1 MKLLNLN
8 FHQNFKKIF
17 IKNKS
22 DIIKFFIYS
31 WFFLF
36 LFSSIQ
42 IVNSPVWTIN
52 YNSATA
58 DINTNES
65 DYSNN
70 YNNNVENDFSL
81 GKKTTKKPSLTIS
94 FNPDYIKVDDNLM
107 NSLKLNIDSKY
118 FKQKVTPLQL
128 TIDAT
133 KIDPRWQVVWNKLIL
148 SWKIN
153 NLRESMKVFV
163 HELGHIIDLHY
174 LKITWNYDPSENF
187 YNISRLSYQVKK
199 KNTKIEDFVSWY
211 ALTNKYEDFA
221 ESFCFY
227 VFHNEEF
234 KARTK
239 SNISIAR
246 KYNFFAK
253 YIFGDSEFQNTYF
266 ENTKILAYNWDITK
280 IGVNLKKY
288 LYYIK

>member
-1 MKLLNLN
+1 MKFL
-8 FHQNFKKIF
+8 F
-17 IKNKS
+17 IKSYITLWKRIFKNKT
-22 DIIKFFIYS
+22 DIVKFFVYFC
-31 WFFLF
+31 FFLL

-42 IVNSPVWTIN
+42 IVNSPTWEIN

-65 DYSNN
+65 EYSN
-70 YNNNVENDFSL
+70 YNNIDENFSL
-81 GKKTTKKPSLTIS
+81 WKKATQKPSLSIN
-94 FNPDYIKVDDNLM
+94 FNPDYIKVDENLM

-118 FKQKVTPLQL
+118 FKSKITPLEL
-128 TIDAT
+128 TIDST
-133 KIDPRWQVVWNKLIL
+133 KLDPRWQVVWNRLIL
-148 SWKIN
+148 SGKIK

-174 LKITWNYDPSENF
+174 LSNLWDYDPSENF
-187 YNISRLSYQVKK
+187 YNISWLSYQVKK
-199 KNTKIEDFVSWY
+199 KNAKIDDFISGY

-227 VFHNEEF
+227 VFHNTEF
-234 KARTK
+234 KTRTK
-239 SNISIAR
+239 WNINIAR
-246 KYNFFAK
+246 KYSFFQK
-253 YIFGDSEFQNTYF
+253 YVFSNNEFQNTYF

>member
-1 MKLLNLN
+1 MKFLSIKSYITLW
-8 FHQNFKKIF
+8 KKI
-17 IKNKS
+17 IKNKT
-22 DIIKFFIYS
+22 DIVKFFAYFC
-31 WFFLF
+31 FFLL

-42 IVNSPVWTIN
+42 IANSPIWEIN

-65 DYSNN
+65 EYSD
-70 YNNNVENDFSL
+70 YNNINENFSL
-81 GKKTTKKPSLTIS
+81 WKKATKKPSLSIN
-94 FNPDYIKVDDNLM
+94 FNPDYIKVDENLM

-118 FKQKVTPLQL
+118 FKSKITPLEL
-128 TIDAT
+128 TIDST
-133 KIDPRWQVVWNKLIL
+133 KLDPRWQVVWNKLIL
-148 SWKIN
+148 SGKIK

-174 LKITWNYDPSENF
+174 LSNLWDYDPSENF
-187 YNISRLSYQVKK
+187 YNISWLSYQVKK
-199 KNTKIEDFVSWY
+199 KNAKIDDFISGY

-227 VFHNEEF
+227 IFHNNEF

-239 SNISIAR
+239 WNINIAR
-246 KYNFFAK
+246 KYNFFQK
-253 YIFGDSEFQNTYF
+253 YIFSNNEFQNTYF